1 MGSFVLAYWDNKIL
15 VTMAVPLVATN
26 ASFVMTIGLFVTK
39 DVYLAVTAALY
50 LSKAI
55 VLTSRVMSFVT
66 SFTVLVYV
74 AINGGL

>member
-1 MGSFVLAYWDNKIL
+1 
-15 VTMAVPLVATN
+15 MAVPLVAKD

-39 DVYLAVTAALY
+39 DVYLTVTAGLC

-55 VLTSRVMSFVT
+55 VLASRVVSFVT
-66 SFTVLVYV
+66 SFTVLVYM